1 MCQATFFLVRPIFLK
16 EFNPF
21 HIVSD
26 LKLSGL
32 FRVKCCYRYSQCF
45 RVVMPQHLYLITCT
59 DQIDQIRKIIYHV
72 WNVWKQ
78 EVSKEICGLLG
89 NLCRH
94 VIDGAYESS
103 TALKT
108 VIVGEIRDSPKN
120 KIRQLRYNNLRGHNN
135 ESGT

>member
-32 FRVKCCYRYSQCF
+32 FRVKCCYRYSHCF
-45 RVVMPQHLYLITCT
+45 RAVLPQHLYLIMCT

-108 VIVGEIRDSPKN
+108 VNVGEIKHGPK
-120 KIRQLRYNNLRGHNN
+120 KQHQVTEIQYIKW
-135 ESGT
+135 TQ

>member
-16 EFNPF
+16 EINPYY
-21 HIVSD
+21 IVSD
-26 LKLSGL
+26 LRLS
-32 FRVKCCYRYSQCF
+32 FKCCYRYSQCF
-45 RVVMPQHLYLITCT
+45 RVVLPEHLYLISCT

-78 EVSKEICGLLG
+78 EVAKEICGLLR

>member
-16 EFNPF
+16 EINPYY
-21 HIVSD
+21 IVSD
-26 LKLSGL
+26 LRLS
-32 FRVKCCYRYSQCF
+32 FKCCYRYSQCS
-45 RVVMPQHLYLITCT
+45 RVVLPQHLYLISCT

-78 EVSKEICGLLG
+78 EVAKEICGLLR

-108 VIVGEIRDSPKN
+108 VNVGEIRDSRKN